1 MKIGFIGA
9 GKAGCSLASYFISM
23 GEEIAG
29 FYSPHNK
36 VNMFRNYSSV
46 EEVADN
52 SELLIVS
59 VKDDAISD
67 VWHDLKNKHIKCKTV
82 CHLSGSLTSS
92 VFDSPGEISVCSMH
106 PLLAFNSVNTPVEAI
121 GRAYFTLEGDDN
133 AVRVLSDLLERCGNR
148 YKVIKAE
155 NKTLYHAAACFVS
168 NFVTAV
174 CAEGFSI
181 LEKSCGFTDKEAQ
194 EAFGA
199 LIEENARNV
208 CKNGIKG
215 SLTGPVSRG
224 DAGTVIKHMKALSG
238 REKEIYKMLSEV
250 LAEESGHRELLSV
263 IETEKSI

>member
-9 GKAGCSLASYFISM
+9 GKAGCSLASYFKSR
-23 GEEIAG
+23 GEKITG

-36 VNMFRNYSSV
+36 LDIFKNYKTA
-46 EEVADN
+46 EEVAEN
-52 SELLIVS
+52 CELLIIS
-59 VKDDAISD
+59 VKDDVISD
-67 VWHDLKNKHIKCKTV
+67 VWHSLQNKSIRCKTV

-92 VFDSPGEISVCSMH
+92 VFDSADGISVCSMH

-155 NKTLYHAAACFVS
+155 SKTLYHAAACFVS

-181 LEKSCGFTDKEAQ
+181 LEKSCGFTDKEAA

-224 DAGTVIKHMKALSG
+224 DAGTVIKHMHALSG
-238 REKEIYKMLSEV
+238 REKEIYKILSEV
-250 LAEESGHRELLSV
+250 LAEESGHRELIPIIKEDSN
-263 IETEKSI
+263 